1 LPVWSDLV
9 AFSAGG
15 ALLIGSDQRPNDRG
29 SGVLSVVVGVLSWA
43 LEGERFRMPQTWML
57 VLAPP
62 VVIGGWDTITMGI
75 KPGIW
80 GIGMF

>member
-1 LPVWSDLV
+1 
-9 AFSAGG
+9 
-15 ALLIGSDQRPNDRG
+15 
-29 SGVLSVVVGVLSWA
+29 
-43 LEGERFRMPQTWML
+43 MPQTWML

>member
-1 LPVWSDLV
+1 MVI
-9 AFSAGG
+9 A
-15 ALLIGSDQRPNDRG
+15 QRYPHWRI
-29 SGVLSVVVGVLSWA
+29 LA
-43 LEGERFRMPQTWML
+43 RMPQTWML

-62 VVIGGWDTITMGI
+62 MVIGGWDTITMGI